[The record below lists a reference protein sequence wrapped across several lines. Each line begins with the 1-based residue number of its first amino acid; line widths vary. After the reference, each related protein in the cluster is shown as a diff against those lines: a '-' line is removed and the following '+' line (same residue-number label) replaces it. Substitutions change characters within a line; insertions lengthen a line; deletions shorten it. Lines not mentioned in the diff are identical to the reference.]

1 MNSEV
6 SLESLAVFLR
16 AISQPVRLEIL
27 LAIGTGEACVCHLEA
42 AIGQRQS
49 YISQQL
55 MALREAG
62 IVKSRRDGRNIYYQV
77 KNPQVLDLIQSA
89 GVISRQELG
98 PIQITGPENLQ
109 GDCPCPKCEIPTDF
123 IIGGVCQTCH
133 DKAEEIDEGIRVRQS

>member
-77 KNPQVLDLIQSA
+77 KNPQVLNLIQSA
-89 GVISRQELG
+89 GVISCQENG
-98 PIQITGPENLQ
+98 
-109 GDCPCPKCEIPTDF
+109 EIKISTRGLKKLETF
-123 IIGGVCQTCH
+123 LHYLRKV
-133 DKAEEIDEGIRVRQS
+133 

>member
-42 AIGQRQS
+42 VIGQRQA

-62 IVKSRRDGRNIYYQV
+62 IVKSRRDGRNIY
-77 KNPQVLDLIQSA
+77 
-89 GVISRQELG
+89 
-98 PIQITGPENLQ
+98 
-109 GDCPCPKCEIPTDF
+109 
-123 IIGGVCQTCH
+123 
-133 DKAEEIDEGIRVRQS
+133 